1 MQTCIHG
8 VKRGIHSIYYDFYPT
23 IIMIIVKVFK
33 VLIVVSVLLYL
44 CSAVSLHYRT
54 TSCSMELL
62 QYLSPDSKRRRKD
75 TDEEKS
81 KKGYYKE
88 TFITS
93 QTLKVLPLEPKSIK
107 KNERLYVKEANG
119 KLKRK

>member
-1 MQTCIHG
+1 MYI
-8 VKRGIHSIYYDFYPT
+8 
-23 IIMIIVKVFK
+23 
-33 VLIVVSVLLYL
+33 
-44 CSAVSLHYRT
+44 HYRD
-54 TSCSMELL
+54 SPPDAAPCNYYNI
-62 QYLSPDSKRRRKD
+62 YLEIVNGGGKIQMKKRA
-75 TDEEKS
+75 

>member
-1 MQTCIHG
+1 
-8 VKRGIHSIYYDFYPT
+8 
-23 IIMIIVKVFK
+23 MIIVIVFK
-33 VLIVVSVLLYL
+33 VLIVVLVPCLFAFTSALFVYCLYIYIYINICITEYFPSFR
-44 CSAVSLHYRT
+44 CSLQ
-54 TSCSMELL
+54 LL
-62 QYLSPDSKRRRKD
+62 QYLSGDSKRGRKD

>member
-1 MQTCIHG
+1 M
-8 VKRGIHSIYYDFYPT
+8 K
-23 IIMIIVKVFK
+23 K
-33 VLIVVSVLLYL
+33 
-44 CSAVSLHYRT
+44 
-54 TSCSMELL
+54 L
-62 QYLSPDSKRRRKD
+62 QKNGKL
-75 TDEEKS
+75 S

-93 QTLKVLPLEPKSIK
+93 QTLKVLPLEEPKSIK